1 MGNVGEGYRR
11 GPGGAFRG
19 MPGIGFSIQKLPEA
33 AMPHHAS
40 LLGCELKQMGDML
53 TIELLFSVYLSG

>member
-1 MGNVGEGYRR
+1 MQGDAR
-11 GPGGAFRG
+11 
-19 MPGIGFSIQKLPEA
+19 IGFSIQKFSEE